1 MDVIGS
7 EGVFNLG
14 GTDFDKKIYDLII
27 KKSGTEN
34 VDLNDFLDVKKPENW
49 AKSLPSQIL
58 VILAFA

>member
-1 MDVIGS
+1 MVQLKG
-7 EGVFNLG
+7 ELYYLG
-14 GTDFDKKIYDLII
+14 INQVKRLK
-27 KKSGTEN
+27 N